1 MIDYKCFFFGFY
13 KNCQSGQMLQV
24 DAESLYVHK
33 SAHEADVRSFHGK
46 TTFFNGTIKL
56 FSGVFLI

>member
-1 MIDYKCFFFGFY
+1 
-13 KNCQSGQMLQV
+13 MLQV

-46 TTFFNGTIKL
+46 ATFFNGKIKL